1 MQIMERIAKETAR
14 EYALRTIKHNIISL
28 ELAPGSMISENE
40 LASELGVSRT
50 PVREALIELGKLQ
63 IVQVYPQKG
72 SFVSLID
79 SELVEEARFLRLVL
93 ENAIVELACDI
104 ATEEDILVLEENLR
118 LQEFYLQHQV
128 AGKQLELDNEF
139 HQLLFD
145 ICKKNFTYDLLGGIM
160 THFDRVRSLSL
171 SPTKYTTIIL
181 EHQAVVNAIKNKDK
195 KLAKEI
201 ITKHLSRYKTEEED
215 LRKKYPHYFK

>member
-1 MQIMERIAKETAR
+1 MRIMERIAKETAR

-201 ITKHLSRYKTEEED
+201 ITKHLSKYKTEEED